1 MKKSAII
8 VFVIILIAVYF
19 VFKEFYYKNTNSNH
33 IPLLAAPVTV
43 TKAAYGK
50 LRKKVVIYGKVI
62 ANVNGIKN
70 IVLSFD
76 SVIDDIYVATGQN
89 VNKGQLLLNVS
100 PTKYAEMRLRQAQN
114 LLKTAKR
121 NLYFVEQRYNVRI
134 ATKQDLLNA
143 RNAYS
148 NALIQYSILKKS
160 LKSNI
165 SSPIN
170 GVVNK
175 IFYIKGSSAP
185 AQSPIIQVINKHEL
199 IIRCGIEMEYLK
211 YIHRGLVVHISII
224 GNAKKQISGKIIKI
238 AGIVN
243 PNTNLVNV
251 YIKPIYSKTPLLF
264 GNLVKVIIYANER
277 KGILIPEQSVLQE
290 GDKYFIYVIK
300 NNIAYKR
307 YVRLLLKTDIY
318 DLIKGNIKRG
328 DLVVSLGNY
337 ELKQGMTVII
347 NNRKS

>member
-1 MKKSAII
+1 
-8 VFVIILIAVYF
+8 
-19 VFKEFYYKNTNSNH
+19 
-33 IPLLAAPVTV
+33 
-43 TKAAYGK
+43 
-50 LRKKVVIYGKVI
+50 
-62 ANVNGIKN
+62 
-70 IVLSFD
+70 
-76 SVIDDIYVATGQN
+76 
-89 VNKGQLLLNVS
+89 
-100 PTKYAEMRLRQAQN
+100 PTKYADLRLRQAQN

>member
-114 LLKTAKR
+114 
-121 NLYFVEQRYNVRI
+121 
-134 ATKQDLLNA
+134 
-143 RNAYS
+143 
-148 NALIQYSILKKS
+148 
-160 LKSNI
+160 
-165 SSPIN
+165 
-170 GVVNK
+170 
-175 IFYIKGSSAP
+175 
-185 AQSPIIQVINKHEL
+185 
-199 IIRCGIEMEYLK
+199 
-211 YIHRGLVVHISII
+211 
-224 GNAKKQISGKIIKI
+224 
-238 AGIVN
+238 
-243 PNTNLVNV
+243 
-251 YIKPIYSKTPLLF
+251 
-264 GNLVKVIIYANER
+264 
-277 KGILIPEQSVLQE
+277 
-290 GDKYFIYVIK
+290 
-300 NNIAYKR
+300 
-307 YVRLLLKTDIY
+307 
-318 DLIKGNIKRG
+318 
-328 DLVVSLGNY
+328 
-337 ELKQGMTVII
+337 
-347 NNRKS
+347 

>member
-199 IIRCGIEMEYLK
+199 IIRCGIEMERLK
-211 YIHRGLVVHISII
+211 YIHPGLITHISII
-224 GNAKKQISGKIIKI
+224 GNGKKQILGKIIKI
-238 AGIVN
+238 AGI
-243 PNTNLVNV
+243 TNIDTHLVDV
-251 YIKPIYSKTPLLF
+251 YIEPVNTKMPLLL
-264 GNLVKVIIYANER
+264 GNFVKATIYTNGK
-277 KGILIPEQSVLQE
+277 KGILVPEHAVLRKH
-290 GDKYFIYVIK
+290 GKYFIYIIK
-300 NNIAYKR
+300 NNIANKH
-307 YVRLLLKTDIY
+307 YVRVLLKTDRY
-318 DLIKGNIKRG
+318 DLIKGNVKKG
-328 DLVVSLGNY
+328 DLAVSIGNY
-337 ELKQGMTVII
+337 ELKPGMKVII
-347 NNRKS
+347 KENK